1 MIELNERNRSSQ
13 MRMKTTTT
21 IGTAFALAACAA
33 LLGGCQK
40 VKELVGELQPLTG
53 PQHAD
58 SQPQSNAPATT
69 GQPGGTQPST
79 SQPSTTQPAATQPS
93 AAQPSATPTL
103 SPVMRPK
110 IVPVLTAQP
119 ALAAPT
125 QMSPVDGAV
134 FDIYPRTTTLK
145 WIPVN
150 GAATYSVE
158 VQFCQNGP
166 AYCAGA
172 ASYKFITGVKANTVT
187 FDFVGAQPGIWRVW
201 AVDAKGNEGWKTAW
215 WKFVYTR

>member
-21 IGTAFALAACAA
+21 IGTAFALVACAA

-58 SQPQSNAPATT
+58 SQPQSNPPPTSSQPA
-69 GQPGGTQPST
+69 GTQPST
-79 SQPSTTQPAATQPS
+79 SQPSATQPS
-93 AAQPSATPTL
+93 GTPPSG
-103 SPVMRPK
+103 PVVIGTIVRPK
-110 IVPVLTAQP
+110 GPAVITAQH

-125 QMSPVDGAV
+125 QMLPVDGAV

-145 WIPVN
+145 WIPVD
-150 GAATYSVE
+150 GATTYTVE
-158 VQFCQNGP
+158 VQFCQNGT
-166 AYCAGA
+166 AFCAGA
-172 ASYKFITGVKANTVT
+172 ASYKLIAGIKANSVT
-187 FDFVGAQPGIWRVW
+187 FDYGGAPPGIWRVW
-201 AVDAKGNEGWKTAW
+201 AVDASGNEGWKTAW
-215 WKFVYTR
+215 W